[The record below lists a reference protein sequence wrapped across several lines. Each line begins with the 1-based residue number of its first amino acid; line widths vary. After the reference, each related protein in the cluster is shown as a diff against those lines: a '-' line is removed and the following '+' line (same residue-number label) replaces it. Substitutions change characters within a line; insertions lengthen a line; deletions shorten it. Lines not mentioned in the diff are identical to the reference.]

1 MGTIPRT
8 IMSKEY
14 KLHCFAQSGSA
25 YKVALMLACSGVDW
39 EPVFV
44 DFFHGQTRGA
54 DWRTSVNEMGEV
66 PVLEHAG
73 ITLTQSGVILDY
85 LADHLGTFG
94 AQSENE
100 RREILRWILFDNH
113 KFTSYIAS
121 YRYFRSFATTPQHPE
136 VQKFLRG
143 RVEAAY
149 SIVETHLAENEYMV
163 GKRPTIADLSL
174 AGYVFY
180 PAEETSFDLPAAYP
194 NIARWTQRIAN
205 LPGWKDPY
213 ELMPGERI
221 APRNV

>member
-1 MGTIPRT
+1 
-8 IMSKEY
+8 MSKEY

-54 DWRTSVNEMGEV
+54 DWRASTNEMGEV

-73 ITLTQSGVILDY
+73 NTLTQSGVILDY
-85 LADHLGTFG
+85 LADRLGTFA
-94 AQSENE
+94 AQNENE
-100 RREILRWILFDNH
+100 KREILRWILFDNH

-136 VQKFLRG
+136 VQKFLKG
-143 RVEAAY
+143 RAEAAY
-149 SIVETHLAENEYMV
+149 SIVETHLAQNEYIV

-180 PAEETSFDLPAAYP
+180 PAEETGFDLPSAYP
-194 NIARWTQRIAN
+194 NIARWAQRIAN